1 MRKESIPPGIEVAA
15 GGSETQQGLKAACV
29 DPSIRKS
36 FRREKKGAYC
46 NDDLSS

>member
-36 FRREKKGAYC
+36 FRGEERGAYR
-46 NDDLSS
+46 NDDLFS